1 MDNILKNKIYSSTLG
16 MKIKKKS
23 RDYLNGHTFSL
34 YSCTFS
40 LNSHKEL

>member
-16 MKIKKKS
+16 MKKS